1 MSAVSASVAK
11 QKFPADRAFVAAKE
25 IVDHLAPACE
35 KIQIAGSLRR
45 RKSFVGDIEILYVP
59 KKKPLFDLLQEV
71 EREIPLPDLVI
82 ARLVGA
88 ERVLEKRKNT
98 KGAEAFGDH
107 IKLMRHIDSGI
118 PVDLFACA
126 PESWFNYLVC
136 RTGGAQSNTRIAGLA
151 KARGYKWKPYS
162 PGFVDLN
169 DPDETPIP
177 MDSEEAVFRFVGL
190 KFEQPWERP

>member
-1 MSAVSASVAK
+1 MTATLTPISK
-11 QKFPADRAFVAAKE
+11 QKFPATSALEVAQAIITE
-25 IVDHLAPACE
+25 LAPACE
-35 KIQIAGSLRR
+35 RIEIAGSLRR

-59 KKKPLFDLLQEV
+59 KTTPLYDLLGETMHDV
-71 EREIPLPDLVI
+71 PLPDIVI

-88 ERVLEKRKNT
+88 ERILEKRKNI

-107 IKLMRHIDSGI
+107 IKLMRHIASGI

-151 KARGYKWKPYS
+151 KSRGYKWKPYS

-177 MDSEEAVFRFVGL
+177 MESEEAVFRFVGL